1 MPRETYTQ
9 RRIRQL
15 EDQIRNIE
23 YSPRCD
29 NESNI
34 YRLRM
39 LRDELAN
46 LTQPT
51 ISVQPMESFDESSPW
66 VLASDYVRRLD
77 EEDDRTMSSL
87 RRMAQQRLEEEER
100 LFRNGD
106 SRETEPMDAVLRRLM
121 NDNLYR
127 SSVGPYFLSGRPGRV
142 RVINPDMPIEGSP
155 VVYNLVRVQYKHN
168 TPVQPGKD
176 FSYKITVTTK

>member
-29 NESNI
+29 NESNT

-39 LRDELAN
+39 LRDELDY

-66 VLASDYVRRLD
+66 VLASDYVRGLD
-77 EEDDRTMSSL
+77 EDDRFISAT
-87 RRMAQQRLEEEER
+87 RRAAQQRLEEEER
-100 LFRNGD
+100 LFRQG
-106 SRETEPMDAVLRRLM
+106 SAAETESMDAVLRRLM
-121 NDNLYR
+121 NDSLYR
-127 SSVGPYFLSGRPGRV
+127 STVGPSFLSRRRGRTK
-142 RVINPDMPIEGSP
+142 VINPDMPIEGSSA
-155 VVYNLVRVQYKHN
+155 VYNLVRVQYKHN